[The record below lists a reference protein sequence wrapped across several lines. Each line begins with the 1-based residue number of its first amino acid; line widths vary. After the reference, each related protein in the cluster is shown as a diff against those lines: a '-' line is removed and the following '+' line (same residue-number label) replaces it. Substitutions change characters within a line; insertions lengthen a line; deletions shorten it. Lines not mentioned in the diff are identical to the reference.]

1 MKAARL
7 LILAFLLLG
16 GLGAYLW
23 WTHPTK
29 VDMAGYAPDDAL
41 AYLEINDLPAIMT
54 GITQTQAW
62 ETLSAIG
69 PSPRLQRVNWLS
81 RVAFWTGIG
90 SSEQVILSRAQFAV
104 VVVGLDAVD
113 KEPTLL
119 IRPAAALIIETHT
132 SPGRMMPAIEKRV
145 GELARHIYPQS
156 TQTRKIVEGSSFT
169 EWTSPNDNRS
179 IVLGFFDTE
188 AIIGNSEKAVL
199 ACIAVRRGGAKS
211 LSGNSDLQLTRSK
224 LRSDTAVAF
233 GYLSTDGLGKLVATL
248 APIHVEG
255 MATSP
260 QAQQILAGLTGKLF
274 TSAGWSLRFQNRM
287 LEDNYLV
294 TAPQDMTAALQET
307 TAGGRGVSPKA
318 YLFLPEDTYSVTEYR
333 VGNPSLAWRGLNRAL
348 SSHLDIIGA
357 VLVTP
362 LLKSTLAPY
371 GIDRPEVFLEAI
383 DSEILTCR
391 LDEDGTNS
399 VLIVKVKDEM
409 ALRGLVAQRLGAR
422 PTKENVGGHEI
433 LLSVSEDSLAASFVD
448 QYLIIGSPEA
458 VRSCLNGKSSAQSL
472 SSQPAFQN
480 ASQVPSSPNTVT
492 VTYTRDIQSTGELFS
507 LISNSSKQ
515 QLTRADTLRVLPYAV
530 TTTAIG
536 GDGFERVTRSSSGL
550 LGTLAGQIQREF
562 ASK

>member
-16 GLGAYLW
+16 SFGAYLW
-23 WTHPTK
+23 WSHPTK
-29 VDMAGYAPDDAL
+29 VDMAAYAPSDAL
-41 AYLEINDLPAIMT
+41 AYLEINDLPTLIA

-62 ETLSAIG
+62 ETLSATG
-69 PSPRLQRVNWLS
+69 SSPRLKQMNWLS

-90 SSEQVILSRAQFAV
+90 SSEQVILSRAQFAI

-113 KEPTLL
+113 NEPTLL
-119 IRPAAALIIETHT
+119 IRPATALIIETHT
-132 SPGRMMPAIEKRV
+132 SPGRMIPVVERRV
-145 GELARHIYPQS
+145 GDLARHIYPQS
-156 TQTRKIVEGSSFT
+156 TQTRKIVQGFSLT
-169 EWTSPNDNRS
+169 EWTSASDNRS

-188 AIIGNSEKAVL
+188 AIIGNSEQAVL
-199 ACIAVRRGGAKS
+199 ACIAVRGRGSKS
-211 LSGNSDLQLTRSK
+211 LIGNSELQLTRSK
-224 LRSDTAVAF
+224 LRSDTAAAF
-233 GYLSTDGLGKLVATL
+233 GYLSTDGLGKLVAAL
-248 APIHVEG
+248 APMHVEG

-274 TSAGWSLRFQNRM
+274 KSAGWSLRSQNKM
-287 LEDNYLV
+287 LEDSYFV

-307 TAGGRGVSPKA
+307 TGGGTGASQNA
-318 YLFLPEDTYSVTEYR
+318 YLFLPEDIYSVTEYR

-371 GIDRPEVFLEAI
+371 GIDHPEVFLEAI
-383 DSEILTCR
+383 GSEILTCR

-399 VLIVKVKDEM
+399 VLIVQVKDEM

-422 PTKENVGGHEI
+422 SIKENVDGHEM

-448 QYLIIGSPEA
+448 HYLVIGSSPA
-458 VRSCLNGKSSAQSL
+458 VRSCLIAKSRGQSL
-472 SSQPAFQN
+472 SSQPAFKQ
-480 ASQVPSSPNTVT
+480 ASQVPSSSKPVT
-492 VTYTRDIQSTGELFS
+492 VTYTRDIQSTSELFS
-507 LISNSSKQ
+507 LMSNTSNQ
-515 QLTRADTLRVLPYAV
+515 QRNHADTLRVLPYAV

-536 GDGFERVTRSSSGL
+536 ADGFERVTRSSSGL
-550 LGTLAGQIQREF
+550 LGTLAGQIQRELS
-562 ASK
+562 SK